1 MREAELDSL
10 LFFNA
15 QPDALPLF
23 LALEE
28 KLFARFPG
36 ARKRVQKTQITYY
49 HKHVFACVSFA
60 RVRRKAELPRPWLT
74 LTLGL
79 PSPPASDRVAV
90 KTEVRPGRWTIH
102 RWTAATP
109 WSCLRKTGTT
119 NPSSTP
125 RTSGNGC
132 IRPA

>member
-28 KLFARFPG
+28 KLFARFPE

-79 PSPPASDRVAV
+79 LSPPASDRVAV
-90 KTEVRPGRWTIH
+90 KTEVRPRRWTTH
-102 RWTAATP
+102 
-109 WSCLRKTGTT
+109 LVLGTEEELDEELMGWLEEAYAF
-119 NPSSTP
+119 SE
-125 RTSGNGC
+125 R
-132 IRPA
+132 

>member
-28 KLFARFPG
+28 KLFARFPE

-79 PSPPASDRVAV
+79 LSPPASDRVAV
-90 KTEVRPGRWTIH
+90 KTEVRPGRWTTH
-102 RWTAATP
+102 
-109 WSCLRKTGTT
+109 LVLGTEEELDEELMGWLEEAYAF
-119 NPSSTP
+119 SE
-125 RTSGNGC
+125 R
-132 IRPA
+132 

>member
-79 PSPPASDRVAV
+79 PSPPASDRVAM
-90 KTEVRPGRWTIH
+90 KTEVRPGRWTMH
-102 RWTAATP
+102 LVLGSEEELDEELMGWLEEAYAFSER
-109 WSCLRKTGTT
+109 
-119 NPSSTP
+119 
-125 RTSGNGC
+125 
-132 IRPA
+132 